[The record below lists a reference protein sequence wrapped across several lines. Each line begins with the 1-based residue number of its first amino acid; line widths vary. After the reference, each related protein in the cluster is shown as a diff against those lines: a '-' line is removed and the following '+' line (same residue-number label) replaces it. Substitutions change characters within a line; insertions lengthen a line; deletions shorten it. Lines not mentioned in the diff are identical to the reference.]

1 MSHLTY
7 LASDHPLE
15 EVKNPHD
22 RLLSVNEALAL
33 GVKDIPEEFLAPD
46 FDRDKPEVLLCAD
59 RRVNIDLLGRVTDG
73 GYDDDF
79 CLLPFE
85 EGEDVYTQKQYKV
98 SLGWPRYTH
107 GRAER
112 IIQYIRENLRYTDE
126 VELWRIWMGT
136 DETPSICSLTIPV
149 SKLTAQD
156 IYELD
161 SRDVNGAAKFFGGL
175 PVQYRLVIK
184 AE

>member
-1 MSHLTY
+1 MSYLTY

-33 GVKDIPEEFLAPD
+33 GVKDIPAEFLAPD

-59 RRVNIDLLGRVTDG
+59 RRVDMDLLGRVTDG
-73 GYDDDF
+73 DYDDDF
-79 CLLPFE
+79 CLTPFE
-85 EGEDVYTQKQYKV
+85 EGEDVYTQKGYKV
-98 SLGWPRYTH
+98 ALGWHRCTR
-107 GRAER
+107 GRAEK
-112 IIQYIRENLRYTDE
+112 IIEYIKENLRHTDE

-136 DETPSICSLTIPV
+136 DETPSIFSTSISV
-149 SKLTAQD
+149 NKLTPQD
-156 IYELD
+156 IYEID
-161 SRDVNGAAKFFGGL
+161 SRNVIEEAQRFGGL
-175 PVQYRLVIK
+175 PVQYKLVIK

>member
-1 MSHLTY
+1 MSYLTY

-33 GVKDIPEEFLAPD
+33 GVKDIPQEYLEPG

-59 RRVNIDLLGRVTDG
+59 RRVDMDLLGRVTDG
-73 GYDDDF
+73 DYDDDF
-79 CLLPFE
+79 CLTPFE
-85 EGEDVYTQKQYKV
+85 EGEDVYTQKAYKV
-98 SLGWPRYTH
+98 ALGWHRYTR
-107 GRAER
+107 GRAEK
-112 IIQYIRENLRYTDE
+112 IIEYIKENLRHTNE

-136 DETPSICSLTIPV
+136 DETPSIFSTSISV
-149 SKLTAQD
+149 NKLTAQD
-156 IYELD
+156 IYEID
-161 SRDVNGAAKFFGGL
+161 SRNVIEEAQRFGGL
-175 PVQYRLVIK
+175 PVQYKLVIK